1 MKSLK
6 LDLSTFENLVTSG
19 EGNELDELIMSMRE
33 EIIRGYRFI
42 IIRRTSILTSDEVVT
57 ITDNRELQLFK
68 QRFSE

>member
-42 IIRRTSILTSDEVVT
+42 IIRRTSILTSDKVVT